1 MWVVMSAAE
10 REEFLAGVHVGVLS
24 AAIGTAGQTV
34 AVPVWYSYQ
43 PGGLV
48 TVLTGRRSRK
58 AAAIRAAGRFGLCAQ
73 DASPPYRY
81 VSVEGAVISEE
92 EPGPGERLTMARR
105 YLGTAG
111 GDRYLAD
118 NPDPGRENVAFRMRP
133 QHWLSQDQGKDQ
145 AEE

>member
-24 AAIGTAGQTV
+24 ATAGTAGQTL

-58 AAAIRAAGRFGLCAQ
+58 AAAIRAAGRFGVCVQ
-73 DASPPYRY
+73 YDSPPYRY
-81 VSVEGAVISEE
+81 VSAEGPVVSEE
-92 EPGPGERLTMARR
+92 ELDPAERLAMARR
-105 YLGTAG
+105 YLGAAG
-111 GDRYLAD
+111 GDRYVTD
-118 NPDPGRENVAFRMRP
+118 NPDPGRENVVFRMRP
-133 QHWLSQDQGKDQ
+133 ERWLSQDQGTGRADM
-145 AEE
+145 